1 MRKASFVPVA
11 ILTILFSGIIGVVL
25 FRVAADQ
32 KPHSVLLKW
41 NPPLKPDFTV
51 AGYDVY
57 RSPADGT
64 YQRIASRVTDPTYTD
79 HDVSSGKTYR
89 YFVKA
94 VDATGHESPMSNQ
107 ASATIP

>member
-1 MRKASFVPVA
+1 MPVA
-11 ILTILFSGIIGVVL
+11 ILAILFSGIVGVVL

-51 AGYDVY
+51 AGYNIY
-57 RSPADGT
+57 RSPSDGD
-64 YQRIASRVTDPTYTD
+64 YQQIASGITTPTYTD
-79 HDVSSGKTYR
+79 HEVRSGKTYY

-94 VDATGHESPMSNQ
+94 VDAGGKESPMSNQ
-107 ASATIP
+107 ATAVIP

>member
-1 MRKASFVPVA
+1 M
-11 ILTILFSGIIGVVL
+11 
-25 FRVAADQ
+25 
-32 KPHSVLLKW
+32 
-41 NPPLKPDFTV
+41 